1 MASDAP
7 ARPSALG
14 REAMVVANHA
24 AVSSAGLGS
33 LRAGGNAIDA
43 TLVMAAVSWMVLPG
57 QCGVGGDAFA
67 VVREPDGRVWTV
79 GASGFGPDGGT
90 PGFYRDLDLR
100 SVPLSGALGVAA
112 PGAIAALTAIHA
124 EGATR
129 SLEELWAPGIAM
141 AQRGIACTAKTLAD
155 IHEHRERLRTD
166 DGAAAMFLP
175 GGRVPRV
182 GQLLTYPELAQSLRS
197 LAREPESFYTGAL
210 AEEAVAALTAAG
222 APFSGDEWVASGIPL
237 VGPAITQRYGSVM
250 VHETPPPSSG
260 WMLLQEAALCD
271 GELAGLPWLGAEA
284 VDLLA
289 RVARQAFRDRFARC
303 GSDTDTWREL
313 LEPAAVAS
321 ARAGLSENDLTPSGV
336 GGDGDTTSTVVVD
349 GEGRAVT
356 FIQSLALTFGAHV
369 TVPGTGIML
378 NNRLGRGAYLIDG
391 HPNEVRPRRRP
402 LHTLNAWMAT
412 DERGRL
418 VHVGNTPGGD
428 GQVQWNMQLLS
439 HLTDHGLDPQQAV
452 SAPRFSVY
460 PGSDSD
466 TIGKPDEL
474 ICECRLGKPTIETL
488 SRRGHRVREIG
499 PWGAGGGA
507 LVVSVDHDLGY
518 LAGGADPRQEG
529 VALGV

>member
-14 REAMVVANHA
+14 REAMVVANHP

-43 TLVMAAVSWMVLPG
+43 TLVMAAVSWIVLPG

-112 PGAIAALTAIHA
+112 PGAIAAHYGDPRGRRHPIVGRAVGAWRSPWRSGASRARPRRLPTSSSTAS
-124 EGATR
+124 GC
-129 SLEELWAPGIAM
+129 APTTG
-141 AQRGIACTAKTLAD
+141 T
-155 IHEHRERLRTD
+155 
-166 DGAAAMFLP
+166 AAMFLP

-349 GEGRAVT
+349 GEGRAVS
-356 FIQSLALTFGAHV
+356 F
-369 TVPGTGIML
+369 
-378 NNRLGRGAYLIDG
+378 
-391 HPNEVRPRRRP
+391 HPVAWH
-402 LHTLNAWMAT
+402 LH
-412 DERGRL
+412 
-418 VHVGNTPGGD
+418 
-428 GQVQWNMQLLS
+428 
-439 HLTDHGLDPQQAV
+439 
-452 SAPRFSVY
+452 SAR
-460 PGSDSD
+460 
-466 TIGKPDEL
+466 T
-474 ICECRLGKPTIETL
+474 
-488 SRRGHRVREIG
+488 
-499 PWGAGGGA
+499 
-507 LVVSVDHDLGY
+507 
-518 LAGGADPRQEG
+518 
-529 VALGV
+529 